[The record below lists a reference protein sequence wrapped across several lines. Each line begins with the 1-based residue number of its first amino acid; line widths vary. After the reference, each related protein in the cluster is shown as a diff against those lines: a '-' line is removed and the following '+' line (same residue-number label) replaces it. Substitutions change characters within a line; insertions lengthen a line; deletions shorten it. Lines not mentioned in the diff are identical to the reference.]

1 MLEGTESASSDPMKE
16 ATETSPEPEYTIDEL
31 AHEARIPSRTIR
43 FYQSKGALTAPTIR
57 GRVAYYN
64 SSHVERLKLIA
75 SLQDR
80 GLSIR
85 AIRDLLSQAD
95 KGELALGEWL
105 GLEAQL
111 QEPWAND
118 RPKVVTKEELE
129 SIIGEARPGIVADL
143 LRLNLIERQ
152 ADTYILRSPALLD
165 VALRLESAG
174 VDLETAAGASQLV
187 RKHLH
192 RAAAEATA
200 YFFKRIGEGF
210 GRNIAAGDIPGA
222 FQALRPVG
230 IEAVRIMFAQ
240 EMEKELRKLVES
252 GATAELTQKAR
263 KAKKR

>member
-1 MLEGTESASSDPMKE
+1 MLGVDESAFREPMTDTTE
-16 ATETSPEPEYTIDEL
+16 RATEPEYTIDEL

-43 FYQSKGALTAPTIR
+43 FYQSKGALTAPIIR

-64 SSHVERLKLIA
+64 GSHVERLKLIA

-105 GLEAQL
+105 GLDAQL

-118 RPKVVTKEELE
+118 RPKVVTNDELDA
-129 SIIGEARPGIVADL
+129 IIGERRPGVVADL

-152 ADTYILRSPALLD
+152 ADTFILRSPALLD
-165 VALRLESAG
+165 VALRLEAAG
-174 VDLETAAGASQLV
+174 VDLETASGASQLV

-192 RAAAEATA
+192 RAASEVTT

-210 GRNIAAGDIPGA
+210 GRNIAADDIAGA